1 MMCGSVIIDD
11 SSDTNNVSIKQYIS
25 LINNG
30 MNTLLNQSKLYND
43 ATDIDSS
50 DTITDNL
57 KIIYEKVDK
66 LNKSIKPNDDSNEK
80 VLSLLKIINH
90 KIDDH
95 SHRLNELKN
104 TLI

>member
-1 MMCGSVIIDD
+1 M
-11 SSDTNNVSIKQYIS
+11 
-25 LINNG
+25 
-30 MNTLLNQSKLYND
+30 
-43 ATDIDSS
+43 
-50 DTITDNL
+50 

-66 LNKSIKPNDDSNEK
+66 LNTSIKPNDDSNEK

-90 KIDDH
+90 KIDDN